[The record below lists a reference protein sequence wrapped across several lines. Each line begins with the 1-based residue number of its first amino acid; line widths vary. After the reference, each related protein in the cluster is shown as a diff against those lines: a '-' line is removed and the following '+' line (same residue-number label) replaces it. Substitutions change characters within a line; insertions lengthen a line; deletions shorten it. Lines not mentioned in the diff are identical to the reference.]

1 MLILQCTLFHPFPY
15 PPISKF
21 IGAGRRFGPWANQW
35 GNNREQLR
43 EQHELTQEIG
53 NAITSMPLGDPVDE
67 DELEQDLANLEQEK
81 LDEQM
86 LNTGRVPQGDR
97 IDSVGEGM
105 LGHMTFFFFS
115 DHKVSTQ
122 IVGCGAVW
130 QRVLVMNRGFS
141 GY

>member
-1 MLILQCTLFHPFPY
+1 
-15 PPISKF
+15 
-21 IGAGRRFGPWANQW
+21 
-35 GNNREQLR
+35 
-43 EQHELTQEIG
+43 
-53 NAITSMPLGDPVDE
+53 MPLGDPVDE

-105 LGHMTFFFFS
+105 LGHMTLFFFS

>member
-1 MLILQCTLFHPFPY
+1 MPDTDE
-15 PPISKF
+15 
-21 IGAGRRFGPWANQW
+21 W
-35 GNNREQLR
+35 GFNREQLR

-97 IDSVGEGM
+97 IDGLGEGM
-105 LGHMTFFFFS
+105 PSLIAELSGFDSEAAAGEVIHLFI
-115 DHKVSTQ
+115 
-122 IVGCGAVW
+122 IVII
-130 QRVLVMNRGFS
+130 LTSKSFLI
-141 GY
+141 